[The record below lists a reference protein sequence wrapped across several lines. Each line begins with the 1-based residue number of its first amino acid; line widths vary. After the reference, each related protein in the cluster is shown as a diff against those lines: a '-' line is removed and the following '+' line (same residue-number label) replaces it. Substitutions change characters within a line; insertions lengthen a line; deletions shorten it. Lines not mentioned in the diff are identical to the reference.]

1 MKGPRTLFG
10 RLLLV
15 FLLFGAVM
23 MGALIYVLQVSHEQ
37 FHLEFDQTIN
47 RNLAEQYVAQN
58 FLLAG
63 RSLDAKNLHEGIDR
77 LAAANPAIDVYLLDR
92 QGTIIAS
99 SVPRTAW
106 QRNRLDM
113 DPIRAFLAGRTAPI
127 LGDDPRSLRAQTV
140 FSAAPFHVK
149 DCPGD
154 YLYLALGR
162 SDEAPG
168 ARKLRSAFAVREGLG
183 VLFVAT
189 LTAVALSLL
198 VLRLLTRRL
207 SVLES
212 TMSRFRALTAGE
224 LPIDTAVKRGD
235 EIDRLDEM
243 FRHLAAQL
251 EAQMRAL
258 QEVDATRREMLAN
271 LSHDLRTPITTLLAH
286 LESLQLNDPPL
297 TEEERREFV
306 AVAMRQG
313 HRISRLVEQ
322 LLEAAKLEAG
332 QVAINPETFPIGEVL
347 QDVVQ
352 KFTLQARDKGLRL
365 RVLVDPPEARVHA
378 DIALIERVFDNL
390 IGNAIRHTPTG
401 GEVVLEARRE
411 QRMVRLTVTDSGPG
425 MSADEASRAFDRF
438 YRGDTS
444 RSTSAGQAGLGLAI
458 VRSILALHG
467 VSITLRTEPGRGAC
481 FSFDLPEKPA

>member
-1 MKGPRTLFG
+1 
-10 RLLLV
+10 
-15 FLLFGAVM
+15 
-23 MGALIYVLQVSHEQ
+23 
-37 FHLEFDQTIN
+37 
-47 RNLAEQYVAQN
+47 
-58 FLLAG
+58 
-63 RSLDAKNLHEGIDR
+63 
-77 LAAANPAIDVYLLDR
+77 
-92 QGTIIAS
+92 
-99 SVPRTAW
+99 
-106 QRNRLDM
+106 
-113 DPIRAFLAGRTAPI
+113 
-127 LGDDPRSLRAQTV
+127 
-140 FSAAPFHVK
+140 
-149 DCPGD
+149 
-154 YLYLALGR
+154 
-162 SDEAPG
+162 
-168 ARKLRSAFAVREGLG
+168 
-183 VLFVAT
+183 

-251 EAQMRAL
+251 EAPMRAL